1 MTTLAIGNPTQKC
14 VAYKYMCKVWLLSYA
29 ENLVAVYVE
38 INAKIC
44 ERVKAWHN
52 IAFYIVRYGLL
63 SYIDCFCDFCLR
75 FSALLYGCC
84 KSFLYFVQSYH
95 IFTSKKLYA
104 YCVYFFL
111 TYAQQAYIL

>member
-44 ERVKAWHN
+44 ERVEAWHF
-52 IAFYIVRYGLL
+52 IAFDVVGYCRLFHVDR
-63 SYIDCFCDFCLR
+63 FCDFRLR
-75 FSALLYGCC
+75 FSALLYCCC

-95 IFTSKKLYA
+95 IFTSKLFYAKWLY
-104 YCVYFFL
+104 FS
-111 TYAQQAYIL
+111 